1 MHSLHLMTHHFHW
14 NVKGPDFNS
23 LHLMFMTQYTEQ
35 WNALDIIAEHIRAL
49 GHPAPGTIL
58 WAFLCGLPC
67 GGAGSAKLP
76 LGDGDGP
83 SREYLWIL
91 ARDKQ
96 LPADVRAMLLDS
108 ARTLGI
114 DTQKLIWVDQRRS
127 DNDRDN

>member
-1 MHSLHLMTHHFHW
+1 MTSSPSTSARL
-14 NVKGPDFNS
+14 VIQPQGPFFRPFYAGY
-23 LHLMFMTQYTEQ
+23 HVV
-35 WNALDIIAEHIRAL
+35 ALDQQNYR
-49 GHPAPGTIL
+49 
-58 WAFLCGLPC
+58 WAMVM
-67 GGAGSAKLP
+67 
-76 LGDGDGP
+76 GP

-127 DNDRDN
+127 ENDRDN